1 MKYATSKGVLL
12 EKFSMIAS
20 MVFDSHETKY
30 PSSFYFD
37 IKMQK

>member
-1 MKYATSKGVLL
+1 MRWMKGVLL

-20 MVFDSHETKY
+20 LGFDSHEMKS